1 MVPPKKLNVKLYE
14 CGKRYNL
21 GPLDA
26 LFERKTRYGLL
37 VLDYTEATLGV
48 FDGGITQ
55 LTDVGSLV
63 FGKFKAGG
71 QSAAR
76 FSRVREGLIKD
87 FHKNVLDSLKELTK
101 LGIKTLIIG
110 GPGIGKA
117 NFADKIRGFKLIGPV
132 NCGYTGHQGLKELVE
147 RSMSLLEDDKI
158 KQERVIL
165 DKFFGGILSGKSFY
179 GKKETKTLLNDQRVD
194 LLMCSEG
201 CEIKADVPTIVIN
214 RKSELGE
221 RFYLLGGIGGLLR
234 Y

>member
-1 MVPPKKLNVKLYE
+1 MVPPKTLNVKLYK
-14 CGKRYNL
+14 CGKRYHL
-21 GPLDA
+21 EPL
-26 LFERKTRYGLL
+26 ERLLESKTRYGLL
-37 VLDYTEATLGV
+37 VLDYREATLGV
-48 FDGGITQ
+48 FDGAITP
-55 LTDVGSLV
+55 LTGVGSLV

-87 FHKNVLDSLKELTK
+87 FHKEVLDSLRKLTD

-117 NFADKIRGFKLIGPV
+117 NFADKIKGFKLIGPV
-132 NCGYTGHQGLKELVE
+132 DCGYTGHQGLKELVE
-147 RSMSLLEDDKI
+147 RSISLLDDDKI

-179 GKKETKTLLNDQRVD
+179 GKTETQNLLKDQRVD
-194 LLMCSEG
+194 LLICSEG
-201 CEIKADVPTIVIN
+201 CEIDSNIPKVVIN